1 MTINCQIYKNKAL
14 LLFEYKFSYNEVIFI
29 AITKFFFIKI
39 TLMILKNY
47 ELFIILRNTTFSSL
61 MQIEKAKIK
70 KAQI

>member
-39 TLMILKNY
+39 TLIILKNY
-47 ELFIILRNTTFSSL
+47 ELFIILRNITFSSL